1 MPAPAISAATRY
13 SSRGTARWLWVV
25 TIANYLSPSRAE
37 INAGTD
43 LSTEVMD
50 SSGFGLES
58 EQIDTP
64 DVASRFTKKIPGP
77 INAEDST
84 LTMYQS
90 VTGTDAR
97 QLMPQDT
104 AGHVVIMPGGDVATR
119 KMHIWPVRVASVKYQ
134 YSSDGSD
141 ADTMVFTFSPTNVPA
156 ENVAIPA

>member
-13 SSRGTARWLWVV
+13 TSRGTAKWYWVA
-25 TIANYLSPSRAE
+25 TIANYLSPTSGE
-37 INAGTD
+37 LNAGTD
-43 LSTEVMD
+43 LSSQVMD

-58 EQIDTP
+58 DQIDTP

-77 INAEDST
+77 INAEDSS

-104 AGHVVIMPGGDVATR
+104 AGFVVIFPGGNVTGR
-119 KMHIWPVRVASVKYQ
+119 KMHVWPVRVASVKYQ
-134 YSSDGSD
+134 YSASGSD
-141 ADTMVFTFSPTNVPA
+141 ADTMVFNYSPTDVPA
-156 ENVAIPA
+156 ENVTIP

>member
-13 SSRGTARWLWVV
+13 TSRGTARYYWIV

-37 INAGTD
+37 LNAGTD
-43 LSTEVMD
+43 LSTQVMD
-50 SSGFGLES
+50 LSGFGLES
-58 EQIDTP
+58 DQIDTP

-84 LTMYQS
+84 ITMYQS

-104 AGHVVIMPGGDVATR
+104 AGYIVVFPGGDVATR
-119 KMHIWPVRVASVKYQ
+119 KMHVWPVRVASVKYQ
-134 YSSDGSD
+134 YSANGSD
-141 ADTMVFTFSPTNVPA
+141 PDTQVFTFSPTDVPA